1 METLCFDV
9 AQNIVINENECKCHD
24 THMYSL
30 YTTLRKKE
38 RKYHFTSMDYIVN
51 MEHVN
56 MEVNS
61 ADICTLF

>member
-1 METLCFDV
+1 MAALCFDLT
-9 AQNIVINENECKCHD
+9 QNIIVNENEHKCPD

-38 RKYHFTSMDYIVN
+38 RKYRLTSMDYI
-51 MEHVN
+51 VN

>member
-1 METLCFDV
+1 MVALCFDL
-9 AQNIVINENECKCHD
+9 AQNIFINENERKCHD

-38 RKYHFTSMDYIVN
+38 KKKERKYNLTSMDDI
-51 MEHVN
+51 VN